1 MEERAEEY
9 ITNISNVI
17 AKLRSREDDEQMFA
31 TINKQY
37 PTVDVFA
44 AMKCLEEM
52 NQLTSSL
59 ENPSLKM

>member
-31 TINKQY
+31 TIKKQY
-37 PTVDVFA
+37 PAVDIFA

-52 NQLTSSL
+52 
-59 ENPSLKM
+59 K